1 MIEYVK
7 VRSYSATIKI
17 TDDGDGSCTVEW
29 TGTFE
34 PKGASIYTGG
44 IEGAR
49 KSLGV

>member
-1 MIEYVK
+1 M
-7 VRSYSATIKI
+7 RSYSATIKI

-34 PKGASIYTGG
+34 PKGAGIYTGG